1 MTEEQ
6 PLKPVVWVGS
16 TRNDLRAFPD
26 PVQDHMGYAIYVAQR
41 GGKHGDAKVLSGF
54 GGAGVL
60 EVVKDFRGD
69 TFRAVYTLR
78 YAGAVYVVHVFQ
90 KKSKTGR
97 ETPRRDIE
105 LIEQRLRE
113 AEKIARG
120 RKS

>member
-1 MTEEQ
+1 MICAPFPILSKITWAM
-6 PLKPVVWVGS
+6 PS
-16 TRNDLRAFPD
+16 TLPSE
-26 PVQDHMGYAIYVAQR
+26 VASS
-41 GGKHGDAKVLSGF
+41 DAKVLSGF

-105 LIEQRLRE
+105 LIEQRFRE